1 MLSNI
6 DQKTWD
12 GFFKLL
18 QLGRFLLPIVALLIV
33 WELAVRGGWIAA
45 NVFPSPSMIFS
56 RAVELIFSTGPE
68 QGMLFAHIGAS
79 LYRAVAAFILS
90 VLIAIPLGFLLGLV
104 PAVYRWVSPV
114 LSVMLPMPAVAWTPI
129 LLVAFGQGD
138 KTIIT
143 VCFLGAF
150 FPVQI
155 GRASCRERVCQYV

>member
-1 MLSNI
+1 MKPLATSPGRGVMLSNI

-56 RAVELIFSTGPE
+56 RAVELIFSKGPE

-79 LYRAVAAFILS
+79 LYR
-90 VLIAIPLGFLLGLV
+90 GG
-104 PAVYRWVSPV
+104 
-114 LSVMLPMPAVAWTPI
+114 
-129 LLVAFGQGD
+129 
-138 KTIIT
+138 
-143 VCFLGAF
+143 GAF
-150 FPVQI
+150 FLGVFI
-155 GRASCRERVCQYV
+155 F